1 MRAVPNWLSDAGLAF
16 ELLPVARQR
25 AVMARVADELEER
38 TRRLRD
44 RIRSEDLAAFDA
56 AATGIV
62 GRARQLTESMTPGTE
77 PRGRLALVNVALDN
91 RGVSVLEPIA
101 MQAVREARK
110 ALGPVEAASTGML
123 KKNCSPAWGESRRL
137 PPTEA
142 QSMSTGVVV
151 RGAQPARR
159 RSKRMRGSQRF
170 MRVGCTFVCK
180 DVLVSFYIRIRK

>member
-101 MQAVREARK
+101 MQAVREA
-110 ALGPVEAASTGML
+110 VAAMGL
-123 KKNCSPAWGESRRL
+123 SR
-137 PPTEA
+137 
-142 QSMSTGVVV
+142 
-151 RGAQPARR
+151 
-159 RSKRMRGSQRF
+159 
-170 MRVGCTFVCK
+170 
-180 DVLVSFYIRIRK
+180 